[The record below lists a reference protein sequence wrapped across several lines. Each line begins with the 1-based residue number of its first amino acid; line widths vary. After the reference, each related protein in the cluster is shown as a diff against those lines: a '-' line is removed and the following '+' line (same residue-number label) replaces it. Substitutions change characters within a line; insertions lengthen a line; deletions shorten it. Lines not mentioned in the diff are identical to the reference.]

1 MTLFQ
6 IILIVTVS
14 LNVWTVIN
22 SLFLFPLV
30 RSPKLHESPSVS
42 LLVPLRNE
50 QENVQGLIAS
60 LKQLTYENLEVILL
74 DDHSEDDTYN
84 LLSRQ
89 IEGDN
94 RFRIIQG
101 KALPEGWNGKV
112 HACHQLAS
120 QASGDYYLFLD
131 ADARVA
137 PKIIERTLATM
148 KKHGASMLS
157 GFPHYPNR
165 HFLSHMLVP
174 LQHMVVQLH
183 LPLMV
188 ANTTKKPTFT
198 AACGIFIM
206 IEKEAYKAIGGH
218 ESVRNSLVEDVH
230 IAREVKKNGYKM
242 LLANITPSV
251 LSFMYDSSKE
261 TWEGFKKNIF
271 SGLGRSSWMVLFLSL
286 FYSLAFILPFIYVGV
301 AIAEQNALYLLP
313 YLLTVTFK
321 MYVDART
328 GHPLWLSFF
337 IPISVML
344 LIALMFTSMFVHV
357 RGQNYQWKGRSYE

>member
-6 IILIVTVS
+6 IILIATVS

-22 SLFLFPLV
+22 GLFLFPLV
-30 RSPKLHESPSVS
+30 RSTKSQETLSVS

-50 QENVQGLIAS
+50 QENVQGLIDS
-60 LKQLTYENLEVILL
+60 LKQLTYKNLEVILL

-84 LLSRQ
+84 LLTQQ
-89 IEGDN
+89 IAGDK
-94 RFRIIQG
+94 RFQIIQG
-101 KALPEGWNGKV
+101 KALPKGWNGKV
-112 HACHQLAS
+112 HACHQLSIKAT
-120 QASGDYYLFLD
+120 GDYYLFLD

-137 PKIIERTLATM
+137 PKVIERTLATM
-148 KKHGASMLS
+148 KKHKASMLS

-188 ANTTKKPTFT
+188 ANTTKKPAFT

-206 IEKEAYKAIGGH
+206 IEKEAYTTIRGH
-218 ESVRNSLVEDVH
+218 QSVKNSLVEDVH
-230 IAREVKKNGYKM
+230 IAREVKKHGYKM
-242 LLANITPSV
+242 ILANITPSV

-261 TWEGFKKNIF
+261 TWEGFKKNIY

-286 FYSLAFILPFIYVGV
+286 FYSLAFIIPFIYVGV
-301 AIAEQNALYLLP
+301 AVIEQEALYLLP

-328 GHPLWLSFF
+328 GHPLWLSFCV
-337 IPISVML
+337 PISVML
-344 LIALMFTSMFVHV
+344 LIALMITSMFVHL